1 MMKFLIVTVAVL
13 ASTATASA
21 FYTECTVSKE
31 AELSNR
37 PGGQTEPRYMPVDKG
52 DKVAFRDK
60 YQDWWFV
67 MHSKD
72 GTTDYGWLPESVLTR
87 CKKMEG
93 TP

>member
-1 MMKFLIVTVAVL
+1 MMKHIVATVAVL
-13 ASTATASA
+13 ALTGPASA
-21 FYTECTVSKE
+21 FYTECTVSKDT
-31 AELSNR
+31 ELANR
-37 PGGQTEPRYMPVDKG
+37 PDGPTEPRYMPVDKS

-72 GTTDYGWLPESVLTR
+72 GSTDYGWLPASVLTR